1 MKSLHASQM
10 LERQSVVL
18 CPATFRAFSQ
28 FDGLERTLHISAIH
42 TKSSFKTLQSS
53 SL

>member
-1 MKSLHASQM
+1 MKLLHALRM

-28 FDGLERTLHISAIH
+28 FDGLERTLHISIH
-42 TKSSFKTLQSS
+42 TKGSFKTLQSR